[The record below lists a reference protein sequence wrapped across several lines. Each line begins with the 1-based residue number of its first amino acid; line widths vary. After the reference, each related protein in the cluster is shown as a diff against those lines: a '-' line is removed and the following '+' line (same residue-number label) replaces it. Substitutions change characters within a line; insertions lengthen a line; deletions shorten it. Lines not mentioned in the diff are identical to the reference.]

1 MAKLES
7 IFLELL
13 SNRDYNYSAL
23 VEKTRS
29 ITDVNEDKIKK
40 RLNKLMSVDKLY
52 SYNENMIS
60 SESPAEI
67 GNLKFDEEYD
77 YGFFKLARKGK
88 QTFLFSSS
96 NSGLQHEKMDF
107 MKKKLPELEI
117 EVEQLYRDIETVLIN
132 NCNPLDALGHV
143 SYKNLTCNPD
153 EYTESSCNGKPLLV
167 EILQNIILKHD
178 SSAYPENSD
187 FEKLNDLEVLLDK
200 LWNKLV
206 WIIIYESSSKD
217 DLSFAEN
224 HVYFK
229 TISHFLFVRGAAYS
243 QHYEHIAKEL
253 FYDVDHILIK
263 KGFNINEYF
272 DLLKEID
279 EQIDSNLKE
288 IPKNYELVDKLNKK
302 EYEFYVDFVKK
313 GEEEGKQIEDIYK
326 EYQQVLPNRKEKIQ
340 PYIDK
345 ISKISPKDIGEINLT
360 KNINKG
366 LLNSLSLCFN
376 SVQNWSSPFDT
387 SDVPLK
393 PIIKIN
399 DKYYCFLSQHLIQN
413 VIPIIESFIT
423 SESEKTEYGEI
434 KGNYFE
440 TKSLQ
445 LMQKML
451 PTSTTYKNLYY
462 PKDSELDGLIIYKDN
477 LFLIEVKGKK
487 RRCIACAKDI
497 LMMTKE
503 DVESQLSKTFEQSKK
518 VLKYIKSRP
527 KVDFKTKDKKV
538 ISIEQNDFKNIFL
551 INITADSFSEFSTD
565 LNILKSWDPALFK
578 GDVYP
583 WNVNIYDLLVI
594 TDLLDNQDD
603 FVDYLSERIRLNY
616 DMEIKSGDELDFF
629 GYFLKYG
636 SLSKAKDIEGKTIP
650 TIIGYTEDIDRW
662 YSYERG
668 EINFA
673 EKPKK
678 Q

>member
-13 SNRDYNYSAL
+13 GNRDYNYNAL
-23 VEKTRS
+23 VAKTRS
-29 ITDVNEDKIKK
+29 ITDVNEDKIKI
-40 RLNKLMSVDKLY
+40 RLNKLISVGKLY
-52 SYNENMIS
+52 TYNENMIS

-67 GNLKFDEEYD
+67 KKINFDEEYD
-77 YGFFKLARKGK
+77 YGFVKLARKGK

-96 NSGLQHEKMDF
+96 NSGLQQEKMDYI
-107 MKKKLPELEI
+107 KEKLPELKI
-117 EVEQLYRDIETVLIN
+117 EVEQLFRDIETVIIK

-143 SYKNLTCNPD
+143 SDKNLTCNPE
-153 EYTESSCNGKPLLV
+153 EYTESSFKGKQLLV
-167 EILQNIILKHD
+167 EIVQNIILKHD
-178 SSAYPENSD
+178 FSAYPEESD

-200 LWNKLV
+200 LWDKLV
-206 WIIIYESSSKD
+206 WIIIYESLSKD
-217 DLSFAEN
+217 DLSFAEK

-229 TISHFLFVRGAAYS
+229 TISHFVFMRGAAYS
-243 QHYEHIAKEL
+243 QHYEYIAKEL
-253 FYDVDHILIK
+253 FSDVDHILIK

-272 DLLKEID
+272 NLLKEING
-279 EQIDSNLKE
+279 QIDSNLNE
-288 IPKNYELVDKLNKK
+288 IPKKYELMDKLIKK
-302 EYEFYVDFVKK
+302 EHEFYIKFVKK
-313 GEEEGKQIEDIYK
+313 GEEEGEQIEEIYK

-345 ISKISPKDIGEINLT
+345 TSKISPKDIGEINLT

-366 LLNSLSLCFN
+366 LLDSLSLCFN
-376 SVQNWSSPFDT
+376 SVQNWSSPFDI

-399 DKYYCFLSQHLIQN
+399 DKYYCFLSQHLIRN
-413 VIPIIESFIT
+413 AISIIESFIT
-423 SESEKTEYGEI
+423 SKSEKTEYGKI

-451 PTSTTYKNLYY
+451 PTSTIYENLHY
-462 PKDSELDGLIIYKDN
+462 PKDSELDGLIIYKNN

-487 RRCIACAKDI
+487 RRCIACTKDI

-503 DVESQLSKTFEQSKK
+503 DVESQLNKTFEQSKK
-518 VLKYIKSRP
+518 ALQYIKSRP
-527 KVDFKTKDKKV
+527 KVDFKTEDKKV

-565 LNILKSWDPALFK
+565 LNLLKSWDPTLFE

-603 FVDYLSERIRLNY
+603 FVDYLSERMRLNY
-616 DMEIKSGDELDFF
+616 DMEIKSGDELEFF
-629 GYFLKYG
+629 GYYLKYG
-636 SLSKAKDIEGKTIP
+636 SLSKVKDIEGKTIP
-650 TIIGYTEDIDRW
+650 TIIGYAEDIDRW

-668 EINFA
+668 EINSA